1 MAAAIYSLCAA
12 TAACCAW
19 LLLRAFRGSG
29 ARLLLW
35 SSVCFALFAIN
46 NAMVILDL
54 LVLPSVNLF
63 VVRNA
68 SVLLGISAMLY
79 GLIWNEK

>member
-1 MAAAIYSLCAA
+1 MC
-12 TAACCAW
+12 
-19 LLLRAFRGSG
+19 
-29 ARLLLW
+29 

-46 NAMVILDL
+46 NVLVILDL
-54 LVLPSVNLF
+54 LVFPAVDLF

-68 SVLLGISAMLY
+68 TVLLGISAMLY

>member
-1 MAAAIYSLCAA
+1 MGAAIYSLCAA

-19 LLLRAFRGSG
+19 LLLRAFRASG
-29 ARLLLW
+29 ARLLMC

-46 NAMVILDL
+46 NVLVILDL
-54 LVLPSVNLF
+54 LVFPAVDLF

-68 SVLLGISAMLY
+68 TVLLGISAMLY